1 MLNPKYHLPSREELT
16 NTLIQSWFSTEKKLV
31 ITELLQATKAA
42 LTCDWWTN
50 ISCDHFLTV
59 TLHFVAKGQMRQK
72 VLCTKPVYD
81 AQTDTVVSEQ
91 IGDVLKEF
99 GVRKKVVAVTVD
111 NVFNMDIAIE
121 KLQFRKLKCFARI
134 LNRAAQTMYDCS
146 TVARWSS
153 KIRAVILW
161 IKRSSTAQ
169 MVFQEKQQLFSECT
183 TCFLSFSWLFSACH
197 VSSRGCFVYK

>member
-1 MLNPKYHLPSREELT
+1 MTRMLNPKYHLPSREELT
-16 NTLIQSWFSTEKKLV
+16 NTLIQSWFCTEKKLI

-99 GVRKKVVAVTVD
+99 GVRKKIVAVTVD

-121 KLQFRKLKCFARI
+121 KLQLRKLKCFARI
-134 LNRAAQTMYDCS
+134 LNRAAETMYDCS
-146 TVARWSS
+146 IVTRWAS

-169 MVFQEKQQLFSECT
+169 KVFQEKQQLFSEYLT
-183 TCFLSFSWLFSACH
+183 SF
-197 VSSRGCFVYK
+197 FVFFRAV

>member
-50 ISCDHFLTV
+50 ISCDRFLTV
-59 TLHFVAKGQMRQK
+59 TSHFIAKGQMRQK
-72 VLCTKPVYD
+72 VLCTKPIYD

-91 IGDVLKEF
+91 IGEVLKEF
-99 GVRKKVVAVTVD
+99 GVRKKVVAMTVD
-111 NVFNMDIAIE
+111 DVFNMDIAIE
-121 KLQFRKLKCFARI
+121 KLHLRKLKCFARI

-146 TVARWSS
+146 TVARWAS

-183 TCFLSFSWLFSACH
+183 TSFLSFSWLFSACH
-197 VSSRGCFVYK
+197 VSVRGCFVCK